1 MSTKFLTITANTIT
15 ETAKVLCAG
24 WLILASVL
32 ISCTD
37 QINYDSQE
45 YGPEGE
51 YATISL
57 NFGVAGMTRLTR
69 ADEDNDYS
77 RVKTLWV
84 GIYNAATGERTF
96 GGMMTEDANGFA
108 EGNDHT
114 LHSLKNIETK
124 SGKSYIVAVAN
135 PDNYTGFTLST
146 SGDYQKYTPLDELLD
161 NALKWDDYKS
171 IIITGSIIQDSHIDI
186 QAPVTASG
194 AGLIMSGIYDQNPNP
209 ESAVHPVVEE
219 SPVYISAG
227 ENSLNGAIHLRLLQ
241 SHINFTLEAS
251 GDIVEITPQSYQV
264 YNVPFASW
272 LHEHTSASDIQNA
285 GDAMEPDFSKNSN
298 YPSSLVF
305 TSTSFTKDETNV
317 NGITTTTYSFDF
329 WQMENKRTGLD
340 ICKEYSDREK
350 EYGTDGTYDPSG
362 SSNYRNSGL
371 FMSLTPF
378 DNPSLNNM
386 ATYIDIPCI
395 VKYRESTSE
404 DTAKPDGVG
413 DTDGLLQPG
422 AVRSAN
428 ITYRVHLGY
437 VNPKKDPKDFNC
449 FRNSEYT
456 YRMTVS
462 NLHNVIVEAFR
473 VGDNQPGAFGDVTDV
488 SDTFFQL
495 DAHYGVFNIFLSDDD
510 LKAFSFRM
518 LAYEKNSPTEIT
530 GEKGAEA
537 QINSDNWKY
546 YNWISLLYTNNT
558 DPNSETQKKELT
570 QYPGSDSYEAY
581 SNNSAKLLY
590 LNDFVPNQDGSVKQK
605 AGWYTVFINEY
616 TYENSPNEKASN
628 WHDYVNQPDRMFWI
642 NVAQKISADGS
653 SVFFKA
659 KYAGSQHSIQTYYT
673 TNDDTET
680 AIGVEYE
687 NENLGMNLRWT
698 SDVGS
703 SNLDRDNGRA
713 NIWNLVSGKE
723 WDDFIKREEWQKVNP
738 ISNRTVTAALPSR
751 FTEDQI
757 KGGYRNVPMMN
768 LLSINDNIS
777 MGGTAGPYNNASICS
792 ATQYDPQT
800 NHATAQFVQTMY
812 SCMNRNRDENG
823 DGIIDASELKWY
835 LPASGKYLRII
846 LGRNSLPS
854 PVMTYINNE
863 ELPYTDKA
871 QNGMF
876 LYLSSDNK
884 VIWTVEGL
892 SSSNFYKGNP
902 YCSPPWQI
910 RCIRDLGTD
919 LTDTSKDNVTPA
931 YEGIRNGT
939 SAVVKVVHYYGSSL
953 RNPRTEPLPVHK
965 TNSEYNTLARYGFE
979 VAYIG
984 NNLSEPEKAKQT
996 EAEIPAI
1003 ATSSPE
1009 NFEIFLEANFTGTN
1023 QQSNPCDALNNQS
1036 EKKGWRIP
1044 NQKELAIMMRLGI
1057 LTSHGNDQ
1065 FFTSCTAEYW
1075 DSNGKSTTPLNLAN
1089 YRLAGARVWDSSMT
1103 QDLYQNMRRFRCV
1116 RDRQSD
1122 ESSE

>member
-1 MSTKFLTITANTIT
+1 MSTKFITITANIIT
-15 ETAKVLCAG
+15 GTAKVLCAG
-24 WLILASVL
+24 WLVLVSVL
-32 ISCTD
+32 VSCTD
-37 QINYDSQE
+37 QINYNSPE

-51 YATISL
+51 HATISL
-57 NFGVAGMTRLTR
+57 NFGIAGMTQLTR

-84 GIYNAATGERTF
+84 GIYNATTGERTF
-96 GGMMTEDANGFA
+96 GGMMSKNTNGFA

-135 PDNYTGFTLST
+135 PDNYTGFTLSASGGNPEYT
-146 SGDYQKYTPLDELLD
+146 SLDELLD
-161 NALKWDDYKS
+161 KALKWDDYKS
-171 IIITGSIIQDSHIDI
+171 IIITRSIIQDSHIDI

-194 AGLIMSGIYDQNPNP
+194 AGLIMSGIYDQNPDP
-209 ESAVHPVVEE
+209 RSAVHPVIEE

-241 SHINFTLEAS
+241 SHIKFSIKAS
-251 GDIVEITPQSYQV
+251 GEIVELTPQSYQV
-264 YNVPFASW
+264 HNVPFASW

-285 GDAMEPDFSKNSN
+285 GDAMEPDFSKNNN
-298 YPSSLVF
+298 YLSSLVF

-317 NGITTTTYSFDF
+317 KGITSTTYSFDF

-340 ICKEYSDREK
+340 SCKEYSDREK
-350 EYGTDGTYDPSG
+350 EYGTDGTYEPSG

-395 VKYRESTSE
+395 VKYRESTSDE
-404 DTAKPDGVG
+404 TAKPDGVKE

-437 VNPKKDPKDFNC
+437 VTPQKDPKDFNC

-473 VGDNQPGAFGDVTDV
+473 EGDKQPGAFGDVTDV

-495 DAHYGVFNIFLSDDD
+495 DAHYGVFNIFLSEDD

-518 LAYEKNSPTEIT
+518 LAYEKNSPVEIT
-530 GEKGAEA
+530 GEKDSEA
-537 QINSDNWKY
+537 QITSDNWKY

-558 DPNSETQKKELT
+558 DPYSETQKKELKP
-570 QYPGSDSYEAY
+570 YPGSDSYQDY
-581 SNNSAKLLY
+581 VNKSAKLLY
-590 LNDFVPNQDGSVKQK
+590 LNDFIPNQDGSAKQQ

-673 TNDDTET
+673 TTDDTET

-698 SDVGS
+698 AAVGS
-703 SNLDRDNGRA
+703 QNLDRDNGRA
-713 NIWNLVSGKE
+713 NILNLVSGKE
-723 WDDFIKREEWQKVNP
+723 WDNFITRSEWQKVNP
-738 ISNRTVTAALPSR
+738 ITNKIVTEALPSR
-751 FTEDQI
+751 FTTEQI
-757 KGGYRNVPMMN
+757 KGGYRNVPMVN
-768 LLSINDNIS
+768 LLSIGDDIAMS
-777 MGGTAGPYNNASICS
+777 DDEKGPYYKASICS
-792 ATQYDPQT
+792 ATEYDPQT

-823 DGIIDASELKWY
+823 DGKIDASELKWY

-854 PVMTYINNE
+854 PVMTYVNNE
-863 ELPYTDKA
+863 DLPYRDKA
-871 QNGMF
+871 QNGIF

-884 VIWTVEGL
+884 VIWTIEGL
-892 SSSNFYKGNP
+892 SSSIFYDSNP

-910 RCIRDLGTD
+910 RCIRNLGTD
-919 LTDTSKDNVTPA
+919 LDDTSNDNVTPA
-931 YEGIRNGT
+931 YEGIKTGT

-953 RNPRTEPLPVHK
+953 RNPRTDPLPVHK
-965 TNSEYNTLARYGFE
+965 TNSEYNSLARYGFE

-984 NNLSEPEKAKQT
+984 NNLSEPSTQNQD
-996 EAEIPAI
+996 EAQIPGI
-1003 ATSSPE
+1003 ATESPE
-1009 NFEIFLEANFTGTN
+1009 NFENFLEANFSGDD
-1023 QQSNPCDALNNQS
+1023 QKYNPCEALNNQS

-1044 NQKELAIMMRLGI
+1044 NQKELAIMMRLGV
-1057 LTSHGNDQ
+1057 LNTKDNYQ
-1065 FFTSCTAEYW
+1065 FLTSCTTEYW
-1075 DSNGKSTTPLNLAN
+1075 DSNGTSTTPLNLAN

-1103 QDLYQNMRRFRCV
+1103 QALYSNMKRFRCV

-1122 ESSE
+1122 EK